1 LLTIRASLPAVGRVT
16 LTVRLYFLSIMDVII
31 SKEAVDLQETD
42 LLITGLFQDER
53 PLRGSIGWIDW
64 RLNGMLSRFLIEN
77 RLTGEW
83 REKTLISSQDRV
95 SPKVILLFGL
105 GKVKEYSYLS
115 VREVVPFVVAT
126 LKNLRA
132 SNFCFS
138 LPYGNEYNVD
148 CGKLTEVLLEGLLDG
163 LDQYPSDRK
172 WIESLTLFFGE
183 GEEQFSEILL
193 GVQTAKSIL
202 SDRLQIRILTPSEML
217 PKASLTRNI

>member
-1 LLTIRASLPAVGRVT
+1 
-16 LTVRLYFLSIMDVII
+16 MDVII
-31 SKEAVDLQETD
+31 SQETIDLQETD

-83 REKTLISSQDRV
+83 RERTLIPSQDRV

-115 VREVVPFVVAT
+115 VREVVPFVVET

-132 SNFCFS
+132 SNLCFS

-183 GEEQFSEILL
+183 GEKRFSEILL

-202 SDRLQIRILTPSEML
+202 TDRLQIRILTHSEIL
-217 PKASLTRNI
+217 PKAGLACNL

>member
-1 LLTIRASLPAVGRVT
+1 MEFNL
-16 LTVRLYFLSIMDVII
+16 MDVII
-31 SKEAVDLQETD
+31 SQETIDLQETD

-83 REKTLISSQDRV
+83 RERTLIPSQDRV

-115 VREVVPFVVAT
+115 VREVVPFVVET
-126 LKNLRA
+126 IKNLRA
-132 SNFCFS
+132 SNLCFS

-183 GEEQFSEILL
+183 GEKRFSEILL

-202 SDRLQIRILTPSEML
+202 TDRLQIRILTHSEIL
-217 PKASLTRNI
+217 PKAGLACNL

>member
-1 LLTIRASLPAVGRVT
+1 
-16 LTVRLYFLSIMDVII
+16 MDVII
-31 SKEAVDLQETD
+31 SKESIDLQETD

-83 REKTLISSQDRV
+83 RERTLIPSQDRV

-115 VREVVPFVVAT
+115 VREVVPFVVET

-132 SNFCFS
+132 SNLCFS

-183 GEEQFSEILL
+183 GEKQFSEILL

-202 SDRLQIRILTPSEML
+202 TDRLQIRILTPSEIL
-217 PKASLTRNI
+217 PKAGLACNL

>member
-1 LLTIRASLPAVGRVT
+1 
-16 LTVRLYFLSIMDVII
+16 MDVII
-31 SKEAVDLQETD
+31 SKESIDLQETD

-83 REKTLISSQDRV
+83 RERTLIPSQDRV

-115 VREVVPFVVAT
+115 VREVVPFVVET

-132 SNFCFS
+132 SNLCFS

-172 WIESLTLFFGE
+172 WIENLTLFFGE
-183 GEEQFSEILL
+183 GEKQFSEILL

-202 SDRLQIRILTPSEML
+202 TDRLQIRILTPSEIL
-217 PKASLTRNI
+217 PKAGLACNL